1 MVEEWYVYVKVKV
14 LVQIER
20 EEWRLVGLGRSCIVE
35 EIGVENCMMIGE
47 VIVVVNCKEGC
58 RESNVRIGWM
68 IDNLVEVEVVG
79 SFEEVIVVEVV
90 LLEFQVDPIAVVQ
103 DDIVVVVE
111 AQELEQVEGEH

>member
-1 MVEEWYVYVKVKV
+1 M
-14 LVQIER
+14 VQIER

-35 EIGVENCMMIGE
+35 GIGVEIGEENCMMIGE

-79 SFEEVIVVEVV
+79 SFEEEIVPEVV
-90 LLEFQVDPIAVVQ
+90 LLEVQVEPVVVDQ
-103 DDIVVVVE
+103 VDIVVVVVAE
-111 AQELEQVEGEH
+111 ELGQVEGEH

>member
-1 MVEEWYVYVKVKV
+1 M

-79 SFEEVIVVEVV
+79 SCEEEIVPEVGY
-90 LLEFQVDPIAVVQ
+90 LEVQVDPV
-103 DDIVVVVE
+103 DIVVVVVAE
-111 AQELEQVEGEH
+111 ELGQVEGEH

>member
-1 MVEEWYVYVKVKV
+1 M

-35 EIGVENCMMIGE
+35 GIGVEIGEENCMMIGE

-79 SFEEVIVVEVV
+79 SFEEEIVPEVV
-90 LLEFQVDPIAVVQ
+90 LLEVQVEPVVVDQ
-103 DDIVVVVE
+103 VDIVVVVVAE
-111 AQELEQVEGEH
+111 ELGQVEGEH

>member
-1 MVEEWYVYVKVKV
+1 

-35 EIGVENCMMIGE
+35 GIDVEIGE
-47 VIVVVNCKEGC
+47 VIVVVNYKEGC

-79 SFEEVIVVEVV
+79 SCEEEIVPEVGY
-90 LLEFQVDPIAVVQ
+90 LEVQVDPV
-103 DDIVVVVE
+103 DIVVVVVAE
-111 AQELEQVEGEH
+111 ELGQVEGEH

>member
-1 MVEEWYVYVKVKV
+1 M

-35 EIGVENCMMIGE
+35 GIGVEIGEENCMMIGE

-68 IDNLVEVEVVG
+68 TNSLEVVEVVD
-79 SFEEVIVVEVV
+79 SFEEVIVVAAVLVV
-90 LLEFQVDPIAVVQ
+90 EL
-103 DDIVVVVE
+103 VVVVVVDIV
-111 AQELEQVEGEH
+111 AVVVALELVLAEKEH

>member
-1 MVEEWYVYVKVKV
+1 M

-35 EIGVENCMMIGE
+35 GIGVEIGEESCNQIDE

-68 IDNLVEVEVVG
+68 TDSLEVVEVVD
-79 SFEEVIVVEVV
+79 SCEEVIVVVVV
-90 LLEFQVDPIAVVQ
+90 LVVELVVEL
-103 DDIVVVVE
+103 VVVVVDTVVVVVVL
-111 AQELEQVEGEH
+111 ELVQAEKEH

>member
-1 MVEEWYVYVKVKV
+1 M

-35 EIGVENCMMIGE
+35 GIDVEIGE
-47 VIVVVNCKEGC
+47 VIVVVNYKEGC

-79 SFEEVIVVEVV
+79 SFEEEIVPEVV
-90 LLEFQVDPIAVVQ
+90 LLEVQVEPVVVDQ
-103 DDIVVVVE
+103 VDIVVVVVAE
-111 AQELEQVEGEH
+111 ELGQVEGEH